1 MLWSLAKNEM
11 GKVALDK
18 FKIERGI
25 VVREKDGSKVSVLE
39 YWNYAEG
46 EDVSP
51 DGLQMLGFAI
61 PYLEI
66 ENSESPKLRLGL
78 RTEVG
83 NFLVP
88 TSFEYMSDHYV
99 ISNLWIPISPESM
112 RSLGNVLDGRK
123 LSSGQELD
131 MSNFLYLVNAANNS
145 LIELK
150 YEPEVTDSFQHVILD
165 SSMGENLAFKPYDY
179 QLTGMKWL
187 GSLFDQRIGGLLCDE
202 MGLGKTLQAIGLIEK
217 IQRNPESRVL
227 ICVPS
232 SLIVNWS
239 REFKKFAPQID
250 FHVYSGPNRFL
261 QPSQFQKL
269 SIVLTTYD
277 LLVRDF
283 AIFQKLIW
291 DSLICDEAQFLK
303 NPDSQRSQAILRL
316 SAVTKFLLTGTPV
329 ENSLKDLWTLS
340 NIVYPGILGSQK
352 SFSNLVDDNPIHAFK
367 IGKGISPLIKRRRVR
382 DVLLDLPDITSID
395 HAIEVNREF
404 AIAYDEIRLRRA
416 PITVG
421 ADPRTVFLR
430 LRQFCCHPD
439 LVGKG
444 DEILEIPKFQRL
456 NEILFK
462 ISEYEQKVIIFSSF
476 LKSMDMLT
484 SYCQV
489 WFPNTWIG
497 AIDGV
502 STPTSQSRMEVIDEF
517 SSQHGF
523 AILVINPEAGG
534 IGLNITAA
542 NHVIHFNLLWNPSK
556 EAQAT
561 ARVYRPGQTAEHVFV
576 HRLFY
581 ANTVEDRMNRVLEFK
596 KDLANASMEHPEDK
610 EDIDFIEDALKLSP
624 LSDIL
629 ATTNG
634 GTSGNIY

>member
-1 MLWSLAKNEM
+1 MN
-11 GKVALDK
+11 K
-18 FKIERGI
+18 FKVHRGI
-25 VVREKDGSKVSVLE
+25 VVRETDGSRVSVLE
-39 YWNYAEG
+39 YWNYADG
-46 EDVSP
+46 EDTSP
-51 DGLQMLGFAI
+51 DGLQMLGYAI

-66 ENSESPKLRLGL
+66 EDIETPKLRIGL

-88 TSFEYMSDHYV
+88 ADFESKSDHYV

-112 RSLGNVLDGRK
+112 HALGNVLGGRK
-123 LSSGQELD
+123 LTSGQELD
-131 MSNFLYLVNAANNS
+131 ISDFLYLVNAANNS
-145 LIELK
+145 LIELR
-150 YEPEVTDSFQHVILD
+150 YEPDVTDSFQQVIFD
-165 SSMGENLAFKPYDY
+165 SSIGENLAFKPYDY

-217 IQRNPESRVL
+217 IQRNHDARVL
-227 ICVPS
+227 VCVPS
-232 SLIVNWS
+232 SLIMNWS

-250 FHVYSGPNRFL
+250 FHIYSGPNRFL
-261 QPSQFQKL
+261 QPSHFQKL
-269 SIVLTTYD
+269 NIVLTTYD

-283 AIFQKLIW
+283 AIFQKLNW

-303 NPDSQRSQAILRL
+303 NPDSQRSQAISRL
-316 SAVTKFLLTGTPV
+316 NAVTKFLLTGTPV

-352 SFSNLVDDNPIHAFK
+352 SFSNLVDDNPNHAFK

-382 DVLLDLPDITSID
+382 DVLTDLPEITSVD

-404 AIAYDEIRLRRA
+404 AIAYEDIRLRRV
-416 PITVG
+416 PITAG

-476 LKSMDMLT
+476 LKSMDLLI

-517 SSQHGF
+517 SSQLGF

-581 ANTVEDRMNRVLEFK
+581 ANTVEERMNNVLEFK

-610 EDIDFIEDALKLSP
+610 EDVDFIEDALKLSP

-629 ATTNG
+629 STTNG